1 MALKRKNPT
10 HALIAALAVLTIAVI
25 VLAVVLV
32 VRNGGRDAFTA
43 EQVREI
49 ASIKGEAERLA
60 VEGKL
65 AEAHAKYQQI
75 EQRVAGRRIRESAVW
90 DLTER
95 AKADQDRVFSL
106 LLSEMEAKLAARAA
120 ATRPTTRYIVVGNPP
135 PSEEYPSKLL
145 PETQPVVVASTQP
158 ANLLQIFRPLIDRGA
173 EPSPQPSPGIPGEGV
188 MSATT
193 RPTTQASTQVARAI
207 GIAPIPP
214 PKEPV
219 TDEQIGQAIQKGV
232 NFLLQQFKADQ
243 IALDKQIDKTQLEG
257 MNALVVYALLQSG
270 QAISDPRLNIQN
282 PQMSGLV
289 ERMKDHLM
297 LVEAASPK
305 APVTYARSLRAAAL
319 AVNNRPQDREVLK
332 ADVEYLVK
340 AHADGAYTYNDK
352 IGRFDKVKTNEP
364 PARENNPG
372 LKWIGNLPS
381 RTLFYIDSEK
391 PQRLLLHNGEKPVPG
406 LPMPPSPSPGMPGFR
421 NMDPRE
427 RYQEPP
433 GLPWDN
439 SNSQYGLM
447 GVWAGAE
454 AGIEVPGNYWAIVDQ
469 HWKRWQLQT
478 GEWEYDGTE
487 KRGYYS
493 MTVAGIASLFITY
506 DFVEAPALGASVG
519 REPFSANLAAALKW
533 LEMGD
538 NSINVEQGKVYH
550 RGYNLYGLQR
560 VGRAS
565 GFKYF
570 GGHDWYKEL
579 ATAVVAKQ
587 WPSGSWG
594 RQEMGEHAII
604 DTAYTL
610 LFLVRGRHPVMMNKL
625 RFDGYWNNR
634 SRDLP
639 HLTSIA
645 SRELERVVNWQIVSS
660 DRDWSDWLDSP
671 ILFISSHNAPK
682 FKPEDHAKL
691 RAFCDG
697 GGMIFTHADAGSPNF
712 NAFAGDLSKKLFP
725 EYQIADLRP
734 DHEIYSIQYPMK
746 TKPPLKYVSN
756 GSRILMVHS
765 PQDLTTAWQ
774 VRDLTKRP
782 NFELAINLF
791 VYATGKAELRNR
803 LNSPYIADAAGKSVR
818 NVKIARV
825 KYAGNWNP
833 EPYSWERFSRY
844 LKQQTGW
851 SSEVVVA
858 EPGSLKVENAPIAH
872 LTGTAELNLSD
883 AETGAIKNYV
893 ETGGT
898 LIIDACGGSG
908 TFAQGIQRLFAHT
921 LPQNRPGTVAANDA
935 MLQASAPGMEDIG
948 QTILRPYAEQRLG
961 KGAGR
966 LEQIQFGKGRII
978 ISGIDFSSGLIGS
991 NSWGIIGYEPA
1002 YAMKLVKN
1010 LLIWAEN
1017 QRR

>member
-1 MALKRKNPT
+1 MALMRKNLT
-10 HALIAALAVLTIAVI
+10 HALYAAVAVLVIAVI
-25 VLAVVLV
+25 VLVL
-32 VRNGGRDAFTA
+32 RTGGRDAFTP
-43 EQVREI
+43 EQVQEI
-49 ASIKGEAERLA
+49 AAIKGEAERLA
-60 VEGKL
+60 LAGKL

-75 EQRVAGRRIRESAVW
+75 EQRMAGRRIRESAVW

-95 AKADQDRVFSL
+95 AKADQDRVYSL
-106 LLSEMEAKLAARAA
+106 LLSEMEARLVASAAA
-120 ATRPTTRYIVVGNPP
+120 ATRLTTRYIVVGNPP
-135 PSEEYPSKLL
+135 PAEEYPSKLL
-145 PETQPVVVASTQP
+145 PATQP
-158 ANLLQIFRPLIDRGA
+158 AIAATTQSANPFEILRPLFNRVA
-173 EPSPQPSPGIPGEGV
+173 EPSPQRSPGVPVEGA
-188 MSATT
+188 MRSQS
-193 RPTTQASTQVARAI
+193 RPATQASTQPSRTLA
-207 GIAPIPP
+207 IAPISPP
-214 PKEPV
+214 RESV

-232 NFLLQQFKADQ
+232 SFLLQQFKADQ
-243 IALDKQIDKTQLEG
+243 IAVDKQIDKTQLEG

-270 QAISDPRLNIQN
+270 QAISDPRLNIQSS
-282 PQMSGLV
+282 QMSGLV

-332 ADVEYLVK
+332 ADVDYLVK

-364 PARENNPG
+364 PARQDNPG
-372 LKWIGNLPS
+372 LKWIGKLPS
-381 RTLFYIDSEK
+381 RSLFYID
-391 PQRLLLHNGEKPVPG
+391 PQKSQRILLHNGEKPVPG
-406 LPMPPSPSPGMPGFR
+406 LPMPPTPSPGMPGFR

-487 KRGYYS
+487 KRGYYA

-506 DFVEAPALGASVG
+506 DFVEAPALGAAVG
-519 REPFSANLAAALKW
+519 REPFSANLAAGLKW
-533 LEMGD
+533 LEMG
-538 NSINVEQGKVYH
+538 NNAVNVEQGKIYY
-550 RGYNLYGLQR
+550 RGYNLFGLGR

-570 GGHDWYKEL
+570 GSHDWYKEL
-579 ATAVVAKQ
+579 AAAVVAKQ
-587 WPSGSWG
+587 WPGGSWG
-594 RQEMGEHAII
+594 RAEMGEHAII

-610 LFLVRGRHPVMMNKL
+610 LFLARGRHPVMMNKL
-625 RFDGYWNNR
+625 RFDGFWNNR
-634 SRDLP
+634 SRDLS

-645 SRELERVVNWQIVSS
+645 SREMERVVNWQIVPS

-682 FKPEDHAKL
+682 FKQDDYVKL

-697 GGMIFTHADAGSPNF
+697 GGMIFTHADGGSPNF
-712 NAFAGDLSKKLFP
+712 NAFAGELSKKLFP

-746 TKPPLKYVSN
+746 TKPQLKYVSN

-765 PQDLTTAWQ
+765 PTDLTTAWQ

-803 LNSPYIADAAGKSVR
+803 LNSPYIAAVEGKSAHS
-818 NVKIARV
+818 VKIARV
-825 KYAGNWNP
+825 KYGGNWNP

-851 SSEVVVA
+851 TAEIVVIDA
-858 EPGSLKVENAPIAH
+858 GQLKADSTPIAH
-872 LTGTAELNLSD
+872 LTGTAELNLSE
-883 AETGAIKNYV
+883 AEATAIKNYV
-893 ETGGT
+893 ESGGT
-898 LIIDACGGSG
+898 LLIDACGGSG
-908 TFAQGIQRLFAHT
+908 VFAQSIQRILARAI
-921 LPQNRPGTVAANDA
+921 PQNRS
-935 MLQASAPGMEDIG
+935 QALATSDPMFQPLAPGMEDIG
-948 QTILRPYAEQRLG
+948 QAVLRPYAEQKLG

-966 LEQIQFGKGRII
+966 LEQIQIGKGRII
-978 ISGIDFSSGLIGS
+978 ISGIDFSSGLVGS

-1010 LLIWAEN
+1010 LVIWAEN